1 MEGTMGEVVKLTL
14 VPRRRPETRASGSA
28 TVLLY
33 TGIRIER
40 IQSGTVSGFAPVQ
53 APPSGASA

>member
-1 MEGTMGEVVKLTL
+1 MGNVVKLTP
-14 VPRRRPETRASGSA
+14 VPRRRPEMRASGPA

-40 IQSGTVSGFAPVQ
+40 IQTEAVPGFAPVQ
-53 APPSGASA
+53 APPGGASA

>member
-1 MEGTMGEVVKLTL
+1 MGEVVKLTP
-14 VPRRRPETRASGSA
+14 VPRRRSETRASGPA

-40 IQSGTVSGFAPVQ
+40 IQAGTVSGFAPVQ
-53 APPSGASA
+53 APPGGASA

>member
-1 MEGTMGEVVKLTL
+1 MEGMMGEIVKLMP
-14 VPRRRPETRASGSA
+14 VPRRRPEMRASGPA

-40 IQSGTVSGFAPVQ
+40 IQAGTVSGFAPVQ
-53 APPSGASA
+53 APTSGASA

>member
-1 MEGTMGEVVKLTL
+1 MGDVVKLTPA
-14 VPRRRPETRASGSA
+14 PRRRPEMRASGPA

-40 IQSGTVSGFAPVQ
+40 VAEPANFAPVQ

>member
-1 MEGTMGEVVKLTL
+1 MEGTMGDVVKLTPA
-14 VPRRRPETRASGSA
+14 PRRRPEMRASGPA

-40 IQSGTVSGFAPVQ
+40 VAEPANFAPVQ

>member
-1 MEGTMGEVVKLTL
+1 MGEVVKLTL
-14 VPRRRPETRASGSA
+14 VPRRRSEMRASGPA

-40 IQSGTVSGFAPVQ
+40 IQAGTVSGFAPVQ
-53 APPSGASA
+53 APTSGASA

>member
-1 MEGTMGEVVKLTL
+1 MGEVVKLTL
-14 VPRRRPETRASGSA
+14 VPRRRSEMRASGPA

-40 IQSGTVSGFAPVQ
+40 IQAGTVSGFAPVQ